1 MPFATASLYHARML
15 LGRHRLLALALLAGA
30 AACGPR
36 SAGAQVEIVDVG
48 RFNFN
53 GGADDDPRRVAE
65 ELSGL
70 AHIEGERFVAVG
82 DEHATLYFLDIAI
95 DPDTGRVRSVSFSRA
110 VTLVDDTGQPLP
122 EPRMGSDR
130 EDVAYDPDNGTVWI
144 ADEWDAGDPS
154 RPSLVEVDP
163 QTGRTLSRVS
173 MPADGPLSVYR
184 HTRRNYGFEALARR
198 ARDGALWTANEEA
211 LTIDGALATTA
222 AGSVVR
228 LQELDDRGRPVRQA
242 AYVTDPEG
250 RAIETPRQAVGEDRS
265 GVSALIALD
274 DGRLLLL
281 ERALVGDPSGMGSFR
296 NRIYLADATDATD
309 VSAPPFRSGLAMRSD
324 WIPATKTL
332 LWEGRFGLPVSNFE
346 GMALG
351 PRLADGSRSLL
362 LVADNGGGTWQSI
375 YALTLRGVP
384 WP

>member
-1 MPFATASLYHARML
+1 ML
-15 LGRHRLLALALLAGA
+15 RARHRLLALALLAGA

-36 SAGAQVEIVDVG
+36 PAEAQVEIVDVG
-48 RFNFN
+48 RFNFT
-53 GGADDDPRRVAE
+53 GGASDDPRRVAE

-70 AHIEGERFVAVG
+70 AHMGGERFVAVS

-95 DPDTGRVRSVSFSRA
+95 DPATGRVRSVTFA
-110 VTLVDDTGQPLP
+110 PPVPLVDDSGRPLP

-130 EDVAYDPDNGTVWI
+130 EDVAYDPTSGNVWI

-154 RPSLVEVDP
+154 RPSLVQVDP

-198 ARDGALWTANEEA
+198 ARDGALWTGNEEA
-211 LTIDGALATTA
+211 LTIDGPLATTA

-228 LQELDDRGRPVRQA
+228 LQELDDRARPVRQV

-250 RAIETPRQAVGEDRS
+250 RPIETPPQAVGEDRS

-274 DGRLLLL
+274 DGRLLVL
-281 ERALVGDPSGMGSFR
+281 ERALVGDSSGMGSFR
-296 NRIYLADATDATD
+296 IRIYLADPSDATD

-324 WIPATKTL
+324 WVPATKAL

-362 LVADNGGGTWQSI
+362 LVADNGAGTWQSI

-384 WP
+384 